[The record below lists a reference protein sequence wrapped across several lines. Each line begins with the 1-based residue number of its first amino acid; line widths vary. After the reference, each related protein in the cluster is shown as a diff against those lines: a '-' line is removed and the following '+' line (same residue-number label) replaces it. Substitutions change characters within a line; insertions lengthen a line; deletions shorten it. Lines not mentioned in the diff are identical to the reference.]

1 MELPQGNQNGRTG
14 RFRGHSLE
22 VQVLQEITEL
32 IYGSGNVKETLTDL
46 QDSLLGLFNA
56 DRVTVY
62 VVNMSAKEVYSL
74 FKVGDEISEIRV
86 PISESSIAGYV
97 AKTGRGVNIRN
108 TYDDQEVRAIDPY
121 LKFDKSWDDRS
132 GYRTIQML
140 ALPIR
145 FNGFRMG
152 VVEIINKTDGDY
164 FTPKDGELAKQ
175 IAEVLGKPLYNR
187 HRSSAYDRRSG
198 LDRRMLDDI
207 RYTSPERRSRV
218 DRRKR
223 RDRRKR
229 ERRKLDY
236 LVESRLIT
244 REEMAKVVFD
254 ARSSGIDIEQLLLKR
269 PEISKRD
276 LGAALSDFYKTK
288 YVAFDDS
295 RPIPGELLRNLKPS
309 YLRSNLW
316 VPLARENGTV
326 TVLMDDPRHLIK
338 RDMVFSLLRTN
349 NVEFYV
355 GLKEDILQFLDYFY
369 GSPLERTAIDDI
381 LSRTEEE
388 EDLEAEEDFVTET
401 DSVIVQFVNKMIND
415 AYNKRASDIH
425 VESYPGR
432 QTAEIRFRIDGVC
445 IPYQTVPCQYQRG
458 VVSRLKI
465 MAEMN
470 IAEKRLP
477 QDGKIRYKKYGG
489 KDIELRVATLPIA
502 GGVEDVSMR
511 ILASSGPIPLES
523 LGLSNENL
531 QQFKQLIEMPY
542 GIVLVVGPTGSGKTT
557 TLHAALAIINRPECR
572 ILAAEDPVEITQK
585 GLRQLQV
592 KPKIGLTFA
601 NAMRAFL
608 RCDPDVIMVG
618 EIRDQETARIAIEAS
633 LTGHLVFSTL
643 HTNNAPETVTR
654 LLDMGIDSIYF
665 ADALLGVLAQRLAR
679 ILCEECKE
687 PFHPTEEE
695 IQKLAR
701 EYGEAEFKLLKLAH
715 TPHFTLYRAKG
726 CDRCY
731 NTGYHGR
738 IAIFELL
745 TGSDEIKRLIQLRR
759 PTREI
764 RNQARKEGMVTLKQ
778 DGILK
783 VLQGITDFAEVQKV
797 CIK

>member
-1 MELPQGNQNGRTG
+1 MELPQDNQNGRTG

-22 VQVLQEITEL
+22 AQVLQEITEL

-62 VVNMSAKEVYSL
+62 VVNMTTKEVHSL

-121 LKFDKSWDDRS
+121 LKFDKRWDDRS

-152 VVEIINKTDGDY
+152 VVEIINKINGDY

-244 REEMAKVVFD
+244 REEMAKAVFD
-254 ARSSGIDIEQLLLKR
+254 ANSSGIEIEQLLLKR

-295 RPIPGELLRNLKPS
+295 RPIPGELLLNLKPS
-309 YLRSNLW
+309 YLRSNFW

-326 TVLMDDPRHLIK
+326 TVLMDDPSHLIK

-388 EDLEAEEDFVTET
+388 
-401 DSVIVQFVNKMIND
+401 
-415 AYNKRASDIH
+415 
-425 VESYPGR
+425 
-432 QTAEIRFRIDGVC
+432 
-445 IPYQTVPCQYQRG
+445 
-458 VVSRLKI
+458 
-465 MAEMN
+465 
-470 IAEKRLP
+470 
-477 QDGKIRYKKYGG
+477 
-489 KDIELRVATLPIA
+489 
-502 GGVEDVSMR
+502 
-511 ILASSGPIPLES
+511 
-523 LGLSNENL
+523 
-531 QQFKQLIEMPY
+531 
-542 GIVLVVGPTGSGKTT
+542 
-557 TLHAALAIINRPECR
+557 
-572 ILAAEDPVEITQK
+572 
-585 GLRQLQV
+585 
-592 KPKIGLTFA
+592 
-601 NAMRAFL
+601 
-608 RCDPDVIMVG
+608 
-618 EIRDQETARIAIEAS
+618 
-633 LTGHLVFSTL
+633 
-643 HTNNAPETVTR
+643 
-654 LLDMGIDSIYF
+654 
-665 ADALLGVLAQRLAR
+665 
-679 ILCEECKE
+679 
-687 PFHPTEEE
+687 
-695 IQKLAR
+695 
-701 EYGEAEFKLLKLAH
+701 
-715 TPHFTLYRAKG
+715 
-726 CDRCY
+726 
-731 NTGYHGR
+731 
-738 IAIFELL
+738 
-745 TGSDEIKRLIQLRR
+745 
-759 PTREI
+759 
-764 RNQARKEGMVTLKQ
+764 
-778 DGILK
+778 
-783 VLQGITDFAEVQKV
+783 
-797 CIK
+797 